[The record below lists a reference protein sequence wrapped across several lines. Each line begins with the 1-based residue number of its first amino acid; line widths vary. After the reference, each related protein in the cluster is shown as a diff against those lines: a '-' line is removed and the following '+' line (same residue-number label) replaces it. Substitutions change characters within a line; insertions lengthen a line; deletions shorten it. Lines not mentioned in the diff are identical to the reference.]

1 MTPDLSTANTWLG
14 IIAISSVLQMAGI
27 VVVCLG
33 FFLLSRRLVHLT
45 RTLEEQQL
53 APAAQQVHAILDD
66 VKDVTSTIK
75 TQADRVE
82 TMARWAASAIR
93 RCGGDV

>member
-1 MTPDLSTANTWLG
+1 MTGDISTVNTWLS

-27 VVVCLG
+27 VIVCAG
-33 FFLLSRRLVHLT
+33 FFLVARRLIHLT
-45 RTLEEQQL
+45 RILEEQQL
-53 APAAQQVHAILDD
+53 APAAQRVHAILDD
-66 VKDVTSTIK
+66 VKDVTSTVK